1 MSVSSPTVDI
11 RSLDAIT
18 HARAGNSELSLERK
32 RRNRRCFVIVSPGRS
47 DTFFRRSRAASP
59 NAARFFGGSVF
70 KGTQ

>member
-11 RSLDAIT
+11 RSLEALIHMRAEILNCLWNVSDASSV
-18 HARAGNSELSLERK
+18 A
-32 RRNRRCFVIVSPGRS
+32 FMIVSPGRS